1 MISERDHDDNP
12 FLRDQEY
19 HDEGDGGGI
28 GGDHTPSG
36 LSWRQNHRIRT
47 ESTFVS
53 VDATTFASNSC
64 DPHGIGHAIAW
75 VTRSWKV
82 SRPKSTVRHDENTDW
97 RRSFW
102 RYNQSCTSW
111 FTKKER
117 HGMKILKV
125 SKCAWICS
133 SEREKARESF
143 VSIVWTCLWYLRKTE
158 TEIEA
163 R

>member
-12 FLRDQEY
+12 FLRDHEY

-36 LSWRQNHRIRT
+36 LSRRQNHRIIT

-75 VTRSWKV
+75 VTRS
-82 SRPKSTVRHDENTDW
+82 
-97 RRSFW
+97 
-102 RYNQSCTSW
+102 
-111 FTKKER
+111 
-117 HGMKILKV
+117 
-125 SKCAWICS
+125 
-133 SEREKARESF
+133 
-143 VSIVWTCLWYLRKTE
+143 
-158 TEIEA
+158 
-163 R
+163 